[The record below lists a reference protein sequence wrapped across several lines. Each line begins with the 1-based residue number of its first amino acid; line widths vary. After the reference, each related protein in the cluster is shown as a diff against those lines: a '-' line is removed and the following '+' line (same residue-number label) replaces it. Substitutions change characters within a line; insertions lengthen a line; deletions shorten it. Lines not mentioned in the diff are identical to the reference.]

1 MSDELQRDIGRM
13 EGEMT
18 ALKDLLAEMR
28 TDLKELK
35 DTMHQ
40 MKGGTRVFLGLAAVA
55 GSGLTVL
62 INWFIGKH

>member
-1 MSDELQRDIGRM
+1 MSEELQRDIGRM

-40 MKGGTRVFLGLAAVA
+40 MKGGTRVFLGLAAVT

-62 INWFIGKH
+62 INWLIGRH

>member
-13 EGEMT
+13 EGEMISMK
-18 ALKDLLAEMR
+18 ALLDEMR
-28 TDLKELK
+28 ADLKEMK

-40 MKGGTRVFLGLAAVA
+40 MKGGTRVFLGLAAIA

>member
-1 MSDELQRDIGRM
+1 MSEDLQRDIGRM

-40 MKGGTRVFLGLAAVA
+40 MKGGTRVFLGLAAVT
-55 GSGLTVL
+55 GSGLTFFL
-62 INWFIGKH
+62 NWLIGKH